1 MTSTNTRI
9 MKIFDIY
16 ILKNLLL
23 ATLFIALVLTFI
35 IFLTQS
41 LRFLEIVI
49 NAGSSGNAF
58 WILTSLALP
67 RFFEVIL
74 PLSIMA
80 STLFLYNKM
89 SVDSE
94 LIAMRATGYSSFSLA
109 TPAIILGLGITVIL
123 WVTTMWIAPKSLA
136 QMQTMRTA
144 LKTEFSNFL
153 FKEGVFNAVGNGL
166 TVYIR
171 EKAEDGTLS
180 GMMIHDTRESN
191 TPPTTILA
199 KRGIMIA
206 NEDGHQVIVF
216 DGSRQSFNP
225 KSGILQKLAFDQ
237 YTIDLPENGPAR
249 KRWAEPDERT
259 IFELLNPDPNNPR
272 DVESTRE
279 FNVEIHRRI
288 TGPLLALAFPLIA
301 LSIFLLGPTDRRG
314 QSKRIGLAIF
324 ATMVVQGIYLATF
337 NMARN
342 HDSGIILMYIL
353 PITPIGVSLFALSSY
368 SVNLRRK
375 FLYPQ
380 KGGTP

>member
-1 MTSTNTRI
+1 

-58 WILTSLALP
+58 WVLTSLALP

-74 PLSIMA
+74 PLSVMA

-89 SVDSE
+89 SIDSE

-109 TPAIILGLGITVIL
+109 TPAIILGFGITVIL
-123 WVTTMWIAPKSLA
+123 WITTMWIAPKSLA

-180 GMMIHDTRESN
+180 GMMIHDTRETN

-216 DGSRQSFNP
+216 DGSRQSFSP

-249 KRWAEPDERT
+249 ERWAEPDERT

-272 DVESTRE
+272 DIESARE
-279 FNVEIHRRI
+279 FGVEIHRRI

-314 QSKRIGLAIF
+314 QSKKIGLAIF
-324 ATMVVQGIYLATF
+324 ATMIVQGVYLATF

-353 PITPIGVSLFALSSY
+353 PIAPIGLSLFALSSY

-380 KGGTP
+380 KGITP